1 MPWFTIE
8 TRGDARELYG
18 VEADTEADARAKFDN
33 GEITQ
38 ADLIEVSSV
47 EIVDVTQDMD

>member
-18 VEADTEADARAKFDN
+18 VEADTEADARAAFDN
-33 GEITQ
+33 GEVTQ
-38 ADLIEVSSV
+38 ADLIEVSSA
-47 EIVDVTQDMD
+47 EIVSITKDMD